1 VRPAFAELFARCSWA
16 HHCVEF
22 PEFVALLDAY
32 RHSTVRPPT
41 RAVLRHD
48 ITLLAQQMRV
58 AVINRLKQ
66 YCRSCPL
73 TIAIDGWTNVRQD
86 KVTNVMVL
94 CGGVAFY
101 WCSIVNVVSR
111 NTAMWMLNPVSAV
124 LQDIKREGIIFNALV
139 ADNEQVNKTLH
150 RLLLPTYPFLIRS
163 PCAAHLIQLCVNHAL
178 NLPSIEPILVGME
191 ELLRSFRSKEQR
203 QKLRQVQIAANSNSS
218 YLNLIKPCDTR
229 WSSHLAAAR
238 RLLDL
243 RASVDMVLPQPI
255 QFWADLTELDR
266 FLQPFAHSTDR
277 VQSDWS
283 TLYDFYTE
291 FKKLL
296 THVKDT
302 PATSPFHSAKDS
314 INNIIVG
321 MWEKHVVMDTV
332 IMAAVVSFDATVE
345 EAFKMQMTN
354 ARRWFTDFAA
364 QYAVYWTLSDATTVL
379 EASETLTNEWSAF
392 KARKADS
399 CYRDLL
405 DDIDAIRNAAR
416 RSEKKFDARAVW
428 ALYLDE
434 SPVLAHAAIAL
445 LSIAGSEACVERSFS
460 AQGAVHSDR
469 RNRLTDSIVEAE
481 MFIKF
486 NRPALRRAAGEVR
499 KRENVEEM
507 DDGYV
512 EAEDAPSV
520 AELFRKVSV
529 AEQEGKQ
536 PPQQQPE
543 QQEQQEQQEAGSEL
557 DVPAVLPE
565 VSSVPRPAPS
575 TDDVQRFIAEYVRE
589 HTITARFRWAS
600 HHEQQ
605 LQAAAVVCQ
614 PPMRDVVTVL
624 KKKIMNYVKA
634 QAEQEAAAED
644 VVM

>member
-1 VRPAFAELFARCSWA
+1 
-16 HHCVEF
+16 
-22 PEFVALLDAY
+22 
-32 RHSTVRPPT
+32 
-41 RAVLRHD
+41 
-48 ITLLAQQMRV
+48 M
-58 AVINRLKQ
+58 
-66 YCRSCPL
+66 
-73 TIAIDGWTNVRQD
+73 
-86 KVTNVMVL
+86 
-94 CGGVAFY
+94 
-101 WCSIVNVVSR
+101 
-111 NTAMWMLNPVSAV
+111 
-124 LQDIKREGIIFNALV
+124 
-139 ADNEQVNKTLH
+139 
-150 RLLLPTYPFLIRS
+150 
-163 PCAAHLIQLCVNHAL
+163 
-178 NLPSIEPILVGME
+178 
-191 ELLRSFRSKEQR
+191 
-203 QKLRQVQIAANSNSS
+203 
-218 YLNLIKPCDTR
+218 
-229 WSSHLAAAR
+229 
-238 RLLDL
+238 
-243 RASVDMVLPQPI
+243 
-255 QFWADLTELDR
+255 
-266 FLQPFAHSTDR
+266 
-277 VQSDWS
+277 
-283 TLYDFYTE
+283 
-291 FKKLL
+291 
-296 THVKDT
+296 
-302 PATSPFHSAKDS
+302 
-314 INNIIVG
+314 
-321 MWEKHVVMDTV
+321 MDTV

-379 EASETLTNEWSAF
+379 EASEAVSNEWSAF

-405 DDIDAIRNAAR
+405 DDIVAIRNAAR

-445 LSIAGSEACVERSFS
+445 LSIAGCEACVERSFS

-481 MFIKF
+481 MFIRF
-486 NRPALRRAAGEVR
+486 NRPALRRAAGEVG

-520 AELFRKVSV
+520 AELFRKVPV

-536 PPQQQPE
+536 PPQQQQQQPE
-543 QQEQQEQQEAGSEL
+543 QPEQQEAGSEL
-557 DVPAVLPE
+557 DVPVVLPE

-605 LQAAAVVCQ
+605 LQAAAVACQ